1 MRIAMFTNDYLP
13 QVGGVARS
21 VQRFAEVY
29 RRDGHDVL
37 IVAPAY
43 KDQPDKE
50 LEVFRVPAIREINDT
65 DFSLALPPGLD
76 LIERMDAFDPEIIH
90 AHHPFLLGNS
100 AARAA
105 ARRGLPLVFTH
116 HTRWE
121 HYTHYSPV
129 ELEAMS
135 SYIARLATGYAELCD
150 RVVAP
155 SESIAAILRQRGV
168 TAPIEVI
175 PTGVALDE
183 YSQGDGAR
191 FRRARGI
198 DEAATVIGHCGR
210 LAPEKNLDFLAR
222 AMAAALAEDSHL
234 RALFVGVGPSEKVI
248 REAFAEAGVGDRLWL
263 AGSLGGQE
271 LIDAYHAMD
280 LFAFASKTETQGMV
294 LVEALAAGRP
304 LVALDAPGSREVV
317 RDGQNG
323 RLVATEQTAA
333 FAGALRDVA
342 DWTQRSGGDLAE
354 TARQSARPFEMTRC
368 AEQMLD
374 LYRQVR
380 RSSSGR
386 LEKLDSGEW
395 ASAMRAFKREWE
407 IWSNRLDSAGQA
419 LWGSDESADAEA

>member
-29 RRDGHDVL
+29 RREGHDVL

-43 KDQPDKE
+43 KNQPADE
-50 LEVFRVPAIREINDT
+50 PDVFRVAAIREVNDT

-76 LIERMDAFDPEIIH
+76 LIEEMDAFAPEIIH
-90 AHHPFLLGNS
+90 AHHPFLLGNA

-105 ARRGLPLVFTH
+105 ARRRLPLVFTH

-121 HYTHYSPV
+121 FYTHYSPV

-150 RVVAP
+150 CVIAP
-155 SESIAAILRQRGV
+155 SESIEEILRQRGV

-175 PTGVALDE
+175 PTGVELEE
-183 YSQGDGAR
+183 YSRGDGKR

-198 DEAATVIGHCGR
+198 DTGATVIGHCGR

-222 AMAAALAEDSHL
+222 AMAKALADEPRLH
-234 RALFVGVGPSEKVI
+234 ALIVGDGPCRKGN

-294 LVEALAAGRP
+294 LVEALAAGLP
-304 LVALDAPGSREVV
+304 VVALDAPGSREVV

-323 RLVATEQTAA
+323 RLVATEQAA
-333 FAGALRDVA
+333 PFAGALRDVA
-342 DWTQRSGGDLAE
+342 DWTHRSGGDLVE
-354 TARQSARPFEMTRC
+354 SVRQSAKPFEMIRC
-368 AEQMLD
+368 AERMLA
-374 LYRQVR
+374 LYRQIR
-380 RSSSGR
+380 RTTSGR

-395 ASAMRAFKREWE
+395 ASAMRALQREWD
-407 IWSNRLDSAGQA
+407 IWANRLDSAGQA
-419 LWGSDESADAEA
+419 LWGSGESADAEV